1 MKIDV
6 SAVGTSEELHELLA
20 KTFGFPDYYGKN
32 WDAFDECISEDAH
45 VPSVIE
51 VSGIDQLHSR
61 LPRDAEFLRR
71 CLGDFAEESHDPKVT
86 VNFI

>member
-6 SAVGTSEELHELLA
+6 NAVGTSEELHELLA
-20 KTFGFPDYYGKN
+20 KSFGFSDYDGKN
-32 WDAFDECISEDAH
+32 WDAFDECISENAH
-45 VPSVIE
+45 VPNVIE

-61 LPRDAEFLRR
+61 LPRDAELLRQ
-71 CLGDFAEESHDPKVT
+71 CLSDFAEESHDPKVT